1 MRTYGHLYMSFSTM
15 YHQYAKFGFMH
26 AFEAKICNMQVY
38 EHMNISY
45 ATMLNLW
52 LQHLYVMIMPSSLFL
67 SFMRYCDM

>member
-1 MRTYGHLYMSFSTM
+1 
-15 YHQYAKFGFMH
+15 
-26 AFEAKICNMQVY
+26 MQVY

-67 SFMRYCDM
+67 SFMRYCDMLAMGLRFGLGKLKRHKSISLGIYLLS

>member
-1 MRTYGHLYMSFSTM
+1 MSFSIM
-15 YHQYAKFGFMH
+15 YHEYAKFGFMH
-26 AFEAKICNMQVY
+26 AFGAYKCNMQGY

-52 LQHLYVMIMPSSLFL
+52 LQYLYVMIMPSSLFL